1 MGGTKR
7 VNRSYYKKSFH
18 QRATLL
24 LLLLLLLAIAT
35 YYFTSQEKYEV
46 VHFSANSQ
54 KGKTLLHFA
63 FRTLLSGR
71 TDNGPCVTC
80 NY

>member
-18 QRATLL
+18 QRAT
-24 LLLLLLLAIAT
+24 LLLLAIAT